1 MVPVETNEL
10 ALLLRVQWKGGWR
23 LEGIA
28 PEVFNGQV
36 IRQQV
41 KQVTSIEPLSVDLV
55 NDVDTILELPN
66 DALVMRVE
74 QELQRVVEWGGATM

>member
-1 MVPVETNEL
+1 MASSSKTTPVKNKEGKRERSTSRERSREHEEVVPVETNDL
-10 ALLLRVQWKGGWR
+10 ALLLRVQWRGGWR

-41 KQVTSIEPLSVDLV
+41 KQVTGIKPLSVD
-55 NDVDTILELPN
+55 
-66 DALVMRVE
+66 
-74 QELQRVVEWGGATM
+74 